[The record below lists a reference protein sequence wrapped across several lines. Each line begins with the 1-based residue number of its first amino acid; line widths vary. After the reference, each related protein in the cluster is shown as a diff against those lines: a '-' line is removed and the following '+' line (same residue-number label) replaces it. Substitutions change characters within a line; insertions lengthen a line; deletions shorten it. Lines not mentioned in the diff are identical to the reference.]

1 MGIDELQ
8 DDNAKIDKWGS
19 FRTITMS
26 LEIYPLFAIMQ
37 TAYWFT
43 DKYYLYIDYIDENHV
58 TVYLRQ
64 KGKNEIS
71 SDVLKEFCNS
81 VLDQAVRLQ
90 IRTETEAVHS
100 IIVKR
105 AFSEVLSPSELSL
118 QKRLERQNGRTRS
131 SNR

>member
-1 MGIDELQ
+1 
-8 DDNAKIDKWGS
+8 
-19 FRTITMS
+19 
-26 LEIYPLFAIMQ
+26 MQ

-43 DKYYLYIDYIDENHV
+43 DKYYLYIDYIDQNHV